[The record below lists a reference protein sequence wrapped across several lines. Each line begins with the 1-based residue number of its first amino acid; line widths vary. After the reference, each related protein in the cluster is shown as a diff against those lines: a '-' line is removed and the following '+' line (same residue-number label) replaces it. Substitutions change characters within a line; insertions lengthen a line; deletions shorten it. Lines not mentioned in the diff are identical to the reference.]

1 MEAPSRATPVVSG
14 DTETLPSGLSA
25 WGRLEPIWRRSRV
38 VRYPHQIEAAQ
49 EIVGRLA
56 GSALLADEVG
66 LGKTVEAGLVIEE
79 LMARG
84 QVTRALILCPAALL
98 VQWQQE
104 LWHKFARRAI
114 VQPAAAPAHGIVLA
128 SLDWAKRDPQRR
140 SYQSADWDLVVVDEA
155 HHLKSRRSQNHTF
168 VAGLPRRHL
177 VLITATP
184 IQNELGELY
193 NLVSL
198 VKPEI
203 FGTYMQFYRRFLL
216 APRRPRNVDELRQ
229 ELSAVMVRRTR
240 QEARIVLPPRKVELL
255 LVELSPRERELYER
269 ATDALVQAYRARRA
283 TQETILPLVLIQRE
297 LCSSSFALAET
308 LRRMGPSWFGEA
320 SADLLQRAEAIDHN
334 QKAEAATSLLCG
346 LKEPALV
353 FTEYRATQDYLGRKL
368 LRAGLTVH
376 YLHGGQNRQL
386 RQSELQR
393 FAKDGGVLV
402 ATETG
407 GQGLNLQTAA
417 VVVNYDL
424 PWNPMRVEQRI
435 GRVHRLGQTREVRIL
450 NLCAR
455 DTVEEHVL
463 RLLHEKI
470 DMFRRVI
477 GDLDVII
484 RHLERERPLEAELF
498 ELFLTRGRKD
508 IDRRLDE
515 IALRVRPTQTQEIRV
530 DSL

>member
-1 MEAPSRATPVVSG
+1 MNADTEAPT
-14 DTETLPSGLSA
+14 TELMA
-25 WGRLEPIWRRSRV
+25 WSRLEPIWRRSHV

-49 EIVGRLA
+49 EIVGRLD

-66 LGKTVEAGLVIEE
+66 LGKTIEAGLVLEE

-84 QVTRALILCPAALL
+84 QVARALILCPAALL
-98 VQWQQE
+98 IQWQQE
-104 LWHKFARRAI
+104 LWQKFARRALT
-114 VQPAAAPAHGIVLA
+114 QPHLPPRQGIVLA

-140 SYQSADWDLVVVDEA
+140 LYQGVNWDLVIVDEA
-155 HHLKSRRSQNHTF
+155 HHLKSRRSQNFSF
-168 VAGLPRRHL
+168 VAGLPRKY
-177 VLITATP
+177 VILITATP
-184 IQNELGELY
+184 IQNELAELY
-193 NLVSL
+193 NLVSI
-198 VKPEI
+198 VKPGI
-203 FGTYMQFYRRFLL
+203 FGSYMQFYRRFLL

-229 ELSAVMVRRTR
+229 ELSSVMVRRTR
-240 QEARIVLPPRKVELL
+240 HEARIVLPPRKVELL
-255 LVELSPRERELYER
+255 LVELSPQERALYEA
-269 ATDALVQAYRARRA
+269 ATDALIAAYRSRRA
-283 TQETILPLVLIQRE
+283 SQDTILPLILIQRE

-308 LRRMGPSWFGEA
+308 LRRMGTSWFGDA
-320 SADLLQRAEAIDHN
+320 APSLLRRAEAIDSN

-353 FTEYRATQDYLGRKL
+353 FTEYRATQAYLGRKL
-368 LRAGLTVH
+368 SRAGLEVH
-376 YLHGGQNRQL
+376 YLYGGQNRQH
-386 RQSELQR
+386 RQMELQR
-393 FAKDGGVLV
+393 FAKQGGVLV

-407 GQGLNLQTAA
+407 GQGLNLQTAS

-435 GRVHRLGQTREVRIL
+435 GRAHRLGQTREVRIL

-484 RHLERERPLEAELF
+484 RHLERERPLEAQLL
-498 ELFLTRGRKD
+498 ELFLTRERSE

-515 IALRVRPTQTQEIRV
+515 IATRVRPTGTQE
-530 DSL
+530 SLPATL